1 MGCLFKSIMII
12 LIERGLWILSGFIEV
27 VEEKGVSFFGFLWEI
42 VFIIFI
48 ENFFV
53 LSLVVFSLF

>member
-27 VEEKGVSFFGFLWEI
+27 VEEKGVSFFGFL
-42 VFIIFI
+42 
-48 ENFFV
+48 
-53 LSLVVFSLF
+53 